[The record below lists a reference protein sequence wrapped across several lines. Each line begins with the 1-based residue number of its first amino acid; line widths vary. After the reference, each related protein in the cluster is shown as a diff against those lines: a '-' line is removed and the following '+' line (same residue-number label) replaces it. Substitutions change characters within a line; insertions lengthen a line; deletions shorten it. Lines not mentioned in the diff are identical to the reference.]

1 MTALEPFGAQPV
13 SAFCALL
20 VAGALSAGCRSQA
33 ERDAEREIARIAHAV
48 SELRNAPN
56 NAKEPPLERLRGE
69 PCSVAA
75 ACELQQVCVQ
85 GYSLYTL
92 ALRTAAR
99 VRDAMRSGSQ
109 EFDTARELLDSS
121 SRDLDHAKEL
131 MDRCVSLQGELARNT
146 L

>member
-1 MTALEPFGAQPV
+1 M
-13 SAFCALL
+13 SAFCAVVL
-20 VAGALSAGCRSQA
+20 VGALSASGCRSQA

-56 NAKEPPLERLRGE
+56 NAKELPLERLRGE

-75 ACELQQVCVQ
+75 ACQLQQVCVQ

-99 VRDAMRSGSQ
+99 VRDAMRSGSR
-109 EFDTARELLDSS
+109 EFDTARELLENSE
-121 SRDLDHAKEL
+121 RDLDHAKGL